1 MTLPENSWVTH
12 VRLVA
17 RAVRHSPD
25 RALHPARR
33 RAQQRRLQRVGL
45 PRTVLFVCHG
55 NICRS
60 PYAAHAF
67 QRVLPPVLA
76 EYMTVISAG
85 FIGPDRPAP
94 ATAIEAAA
102 ARGID
107 LRGHRS
113 ALLSA
118 EFVRAMDLTIVMEA
132 VQRDQATLWYGADP
146 RRVVVLGDLDPQP
159 IDTRTVRDPIL
170 QPLQVFSDT
179 YARIDRCVAEL
190 YRHMTG
196 EEPAKPAA
204 PAPSGGGAGERP
216 GTAPERAAA
225 GREQSAHASKKAGR
239 RPPPHLEHEDVA
251 LPQH

>member
-1 MTLPENSWVTH
+1 M
-12 VRLVA
+12 RLLA
-17 RAVRHSPD
+17 RAVRHSLD
-25 RALHPARR
+25 RALHPIRR

-60 PYAAHAF
+60 PYAAHVF
-67 QRVLPPVLA
+67 QRALPPVLD
-76 EYMTVISAG
+76 EYMSVVSAG

-113 ALLSA
+113 ALLHA
-118 EFVRAMDLTIVMEA
+118 DLVRAIDLTIVMEA
-132 VQRDQATLWYGADP
+132 VQRDQVTLWYGAAP

-159 IDTRTVRDPIL
+159 IETRTVRDPIL

-196 EEPAKPAA
+196 EEPATPVA
-204 PAPSGGGAGERP
+204 PTLSGGGAGERS
-216 GTAPERAAA
+216 GTAPKRAAA
-225 GREQSAHASKKAGR
+225 GRKQTAHATKEVGSRTASHPG
-239 RPPPHLEHEDVA
+239 PEDVA